1 MTPVELVA
9 ILLVVAGTFFGLVAV
24 VGIVRLPDLYTRAH
38 ATSKSDTLGIILT
51 LGGVALVL
59 GADVSVA
66 KTVILGIF
74 LFVTN
79 PTAAHAIT
87 RAAYD
92 QDITPWMRGDGR
104 HAIDESAGPVAGNDT
119 GQPTTGNDAPQSPA
133 GNDAA
138 QSAEGDQ

>member
-1 MTPVELVA
+1 MTPVELLTIGLVA
-9 ILLVVAGTFFGLVAV
+9 AGTFFAFVAV

-38 ATSKSDTLGIILT
+38 ATSKSDTLGTILT

-66 KTVILGIF
+66 KTALLGVF

-87 RAAYD
+87 RAAHD
-92 QDITPWMRGDGR
+92 QGIEPWTTEDG
-104 HAIDESAGPVAGNDT
+104 T
-119 GQPTTGNDAPQSPA
+119 
-133 GNDAA
+133 DAA
-138 QSAEGDQ
+138 DDDGTNAADDAGRPAEGAE